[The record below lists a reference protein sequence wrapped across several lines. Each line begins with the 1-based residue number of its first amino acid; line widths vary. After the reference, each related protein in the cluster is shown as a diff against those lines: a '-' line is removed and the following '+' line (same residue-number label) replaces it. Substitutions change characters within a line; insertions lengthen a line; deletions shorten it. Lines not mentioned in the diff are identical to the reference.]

1 MIKKIFNRIK
11 NKELKSEFNRNMLT
25 LMTGTTIAQAI
36 PIAITPILTRLYTP
50 EDFGVFAIFIAI
62 TSIFTVIVNGR
73 YELAIMLPQKD
84 EDAINIAALGLLI
97 SICFSLLFLALIIFF
112 NTSITNFLGNK
123 EISYWLYLMPFVIF
137 ISGAF
142 NVLKYLNIRKKLYK
156 EIAKTDIN
164 KSISISII
172 MTVYGFIKS
181 GATGLILGRIISQI
195 FGNLSLAKNIPQK
208 YDIKKIKKFKIIK
221 MAKKY
226 KKFPKFSIWAGLANS
241 SSRELVKIFISY
253 IYSIKTLGFYFL
265 PERVLGAPSVFISD
279 SMGKIFFQQASNEK
293 AKTGYAKKTFVNTL
307 KKLSIIS
314 IVIFSIL
321 FFIIEDVFILVFGE
335 NWSVSGTYAKILIP
349 LFCIRFVVSPLS
361 LMSFIFNKNEIEMLW
376 QFTLLAIY
384 LLTASLAF
392 YLKLSMENY
401 LYIMVITVSLHY
413 LILLKIISNYNK

>member
-11 NKELKSEFNRNMLT
+11 NKELKSEFNRNVLT

-384 LLTASLAF
+384 LLTVSLAF

-401 LYIMVITVSLHY
+401 LYIMVITVSFHY